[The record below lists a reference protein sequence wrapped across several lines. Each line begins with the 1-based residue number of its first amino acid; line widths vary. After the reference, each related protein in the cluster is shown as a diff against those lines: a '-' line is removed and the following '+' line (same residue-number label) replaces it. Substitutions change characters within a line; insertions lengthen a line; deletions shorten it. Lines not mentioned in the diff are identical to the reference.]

1 MDFSENLLEPK
12 NPERCTKTSPDLDV
26 SHCTLA
32 AGKGFAALVT
42 GEIPP
47 RPLGTLRLST
57 VDRLSVDPAAV
68 GRPEPHLALRIT
80 FEFGGLFEWLC
91 LVLSVSC
98 RCLLAVHCQRRSR
111 LFSSAL
117 GPWRTDYGPWLS

>member
-47 RPLGTLRLST
+47 CPLGTLRLST
-57 VDRLSVDPAAV
+57 VNRLRVDPAAV
-68 GRPEPHLALRIT
+68 GRPEPHLALEIT
-80 FEFGGLFEWLC
+80 FEFGGLFEALPY
-91 LVLSVSC
+91 SISAASI
-98 RCLLAVHCQRRSR
+98 LAVPRQRRAR
-111 LFSSAL
+111 LVITAQ
-117 GPWRTDYGPWLS
+117 GRWPAGTLS